1 KNQLQVD
8 SSRFAVID
16 AVTGSELSS
25 FVLNHEQIDIDTL
38 AWHPA
43 STHIAI
49 GTYKGWVH
57 LVSLDDDNA
66 IQSVK
71 EHDYLIDIIV
81 FSSDSTLFATGG
93 KDHKVVIWDTATM
106 TPLHTIYSTGWITAL
121 DFSEDG
127 DRVLIFSLDGLAM
140 VYDIALAR

>member
-1 KNQLQVD
+1 IVD
-8 SSRFAVID
+8 VL
-16 AVTGSELSS
+16 TNNELSS
-25 FVLNHEQIDIDTL
+25 FGVLYGQRDIQTIV
-38 AWHPA
+38 WHPA

-81 FSSDSTLFATGG
+81 FSSDGTLFATGG

-140 VYDIALAR
+140 VYDIASAG